1 MSAAP
6 TPAVEV
12 EDTYAEGFRSIYA
25 EVLVTARDQTWLD
38 HAVAAA
44 TGHASSTIL
53 CDCEAGRVR
62 DVDASETPDGR
73 PGAVCQFHVPRFDKQ
88 RVRTLELA
96 LIARLSQ
103 NVLTCPTAAV
113 FDHLGGAVPEQDAAK
128 GRQPYELGRKIG
140 FFGDRFQFED
150 RRHGR
155 DVTVVPIMGGEF
167 VMDRLFGFADGIMGG
182 NVWFMGESV
191 DAAIDATQAGVDA
204 VAPLADVIMPFPGG
218 IAASG
223 SRAGS
228 SYDFLIASTNA
239 PFCPTLRQHPD
250 VTSELP
256 AGVES
261 VMEIIINGRD
271 VETITTATRAAIDA
285 AMGTPGLRK
294 ISAGNYNGRLGKSF
308 IWLREDSELRR
319 SMES

>member
-1 MSAAP
+1 MSCIID
-6 TPAVEV
+6 
-12 EDTYAEGFRSIYA
+12 DTYAEGFRSIYA
-25 EVLVTARDQTWLD
+25 EVLITARDRTWLD

-62 DVDASETPDGR
+62 YVDASETPDGR
-73 PGAVCQFHVPRFDKQ
+73 PGAVCQFHVPRFDKT
-88 RVRTLELA
+88 RVRRLELL

-113 FDHLGGAVPEQDAAK
+113 FDQLDGAIPEKDREAGKTA
-128 GRQPYELGRKIG
+128 YELGRKIG
-140 FFGDRFQFED
+140 FFGDRFQTD
-150 RRHGR
+150 QTRHGR
-155 DVTVVPIMGGEF
+155 EVTVIPTMGGEF
-167 VMDRLFGFADGIMGG
+167 VLDRMFGWADGIMGG
-182 NVWFMGESV
+182 NLWLMGETA
-191 DAAIDATQAGVDA
+191 DAAIAATEAGILA
-204 VAPLADVIMPFPGG
+204 VEPIDGVIMPFPGG

-239 PFCPTLRQHPD
+239 PFCPTLRDHPD
-250 VTSELP
+250 VTTELP
-256 AGVES
+256 EGVQS

-271 VETITTATRAAIDA
+271 LETLTAATHAAIDA
-285 AMGTPGLRK
+285 AKRTPGLVR

-308 IWLREDSELRR
+308 IYLRR
-319 SMES
+319 DREA